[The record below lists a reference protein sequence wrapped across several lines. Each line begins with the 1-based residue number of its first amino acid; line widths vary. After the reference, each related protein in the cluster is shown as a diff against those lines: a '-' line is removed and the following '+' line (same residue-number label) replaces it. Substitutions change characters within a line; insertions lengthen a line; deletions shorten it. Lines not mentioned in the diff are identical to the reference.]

1 MEIILAKI
9 VTILLLA
16 GSFALICAGLFR
28 RKLKLS
34 QLSGKLLLLSVSGL
48 ASYAI
53 IVALAIWKWN
63 SAGGSVIIAGVCSY
77 APAVALYRILIK
89 DCNGVQREHN
99 KKLNNGLPI
108 LHKVPPKR
116 DYGRYFCIMAEKG
129 GTSHGGLTEKL
140 SPFFHAKKQEVNAY
154 GR

>member
-89 DCNGVQREHN
+89 DLEVFP
-99 KKLNNGLPI
+99 NNS
-108 LHKVPPKR
+108 
-116 DYGRYFCIMAEKG
+116 DYLQKARK
-129 GTSHGGLTEKL
+129 
-140 SPFFHAKKQEVNAY
+140 Y
-154 GR
+154 GHFTGYKN

>member
-16 GSFALICAGLFR
+16 GSFAFALICAGLFR

-63 SAGGSVIIAGVCSY
+63 RAGGSVIIAGVCSY
-77 APAVALYRILIK
+77 APAVALYRILVK
-89 DCNGVQREHN
+89 D
-99 KKLNNGLPI
+99 L
-108 LHKVPPKR
+108 
-116 DYGRYFCIMAEKG
+116 
-129 GTSHGGLTEKL
+129 
-140 SPFFHAKKQEVNAY
+140 EV
-154 GR
+154 

>member
-1 MEIILAKI
+1 MAFSLHQVQSNDERVHLN
-9 VTILLLA
+9 
-16 GSFALICAGLFR
+16 GDYSGEDCDDSFIGGVFSLICAGLFR

-77 APAVALYRILIK
+77 APAVVLYRILIK
-89 DCNGVQREHN
+89 D
-99 KKLNNGLPI
+99 L
-108 LHKVPPKR
+108 
-116 DYGRYFCIMAEKG
+116 
-129 GTSHGGLTEKL
+129 
-140 SPFFHAKKQEVNAY
+140 EV
-154 GR
+154 

>member
-16 GSFALICAGLFR
+16 GSF
-28 RKLKLS
+28 
-34 QLSGKLLLLSVSGL
+34 LLSVSGL

-89 DCNGVQREHN
+89 D
-99 KKLNNGLPI
+99 L
-108 LHKVPPKR
+108 
-116 DYGRYFCIMAEKG
+116 
-129 GTSHGGLTEKL
+129 
-140 SPFFHAKKQEVNAY
+140 EV
-154 GR
+154 

>member
-63 SAGGSVIIAGVCSY
+63 RAGGSVIIAGVFSY
-77 APAVALYRILIK
+77 APAVALYRVLIK
-89 DCNGVQREHN
+89 D
-99 KKLNNGLPI
+99 L
-108 LHKVPPKR
+108 
-116 DYGRYFCIMAEKG
+116 
-129 GTSHGGLTEKL
+129 
-140 SPFFHAKKQEVNAY
+140 EV
-154 GR
+154 

>member
-53 IVALAIWKWN
+53 IVALAIWKW
-63 SAGGSVIIAGVCSY
+63 I
-77 APAVALYRILIK
+77 
-89 DCNGVQREHN
+89 
-99 KKLNNGLPI
+99 
-108 LHKVPPKR
+108 R
-116 DYGRYFCIMAEKG
+116 DYRRYLLLCARRRTVSYFD
-129 GTSHGGLTEKL
+129 
-140 SPFFHAKKQEVNAY
+140 
-154 GR
+154 

>member
-1 MEIILAKI
+1 MAFSLHQVKSNDVRINLNGDYSGEDCNDPFIGG
-9 VTILLLA
+9 V
-16 GSFALICAGLFR
+16 FCAGLFR

-89 DCNGVQREHN
+89 D
-99 KKLNNGLPI
+99 L
-108 LHKVPPKR
+108 
-116 DYGRYFCIMAEKG
+116 
-129 GTSHGGLTEKL
+129 
-140 SPFFHAKKQEVNAY
+140 EV
-154 GR
+154 

>member
-1 MEIILAKI
+1 MAFSLHQVKSNDVRVNLNGDYSGEDCNDPFIGG
-9 VTILLLA
+9 V
-16 GSFALICAGLFR
+16 FCAHLCRAFPQE
-28 RKLKLS
+28 LKLS

-89 DCNGVQREHN
+89 D
-99 KKLNNGLPI
+99 L
-108 LHKVPPKR
+108 
-116 DYGRYFCIMAEKG
+116 
-129 GTSHGGLTEKL
+129 
-140 SPFFHAKKQEVNAY
+140 EV
-154 GR
+154 